1 MMMAIVAVCVV
12 RQRLSSPQLMRRA
25 VNILYVPALGINGIL
40 GLEVY
45 PTGRHAM
52 KDYSKYSVFYSC
64 LSDPGGR
71 IQ

>member
-1 MMMAIVAVCVV
+1 
-12 RQRLSSPQLMRRA
+12 MRRA